1 MRKMNKG
8 LVVGFCLCLLSLLLG
23 GLFFIKSYHEA
34 YWSSPAVFILITF
47 LGTLSPLLGGLL
59 VGNRLAVNRRGATG
73 PLQSFMFSGGFV
85 VTVAGVFLGISA
97 LGMALSVSSTG
108 YWGHPPYEYEGDYVI
123 MRLQI
128 DLFRF
133 AILPELIGGLML
145 GAALRMGKAK

>member
-1 MRKMNKG
+1 
-8 LVVGFCLCLLSLLLG
+8 
-23 GLFFIKSYHEA
+23 
-34 YWSSPAVFILITF
+34 
-47 LGTLSPLLGGLL
+47 
-59 VGNRLAVNRRGATG
+59 
-73 PLQSFMFSGGFV
+73 MFSGGFV

>member
-1 MRKMNKG
+1 MSKG
-8 LVVGFCLCLLSLLLG
+8 LVVGFSLCLLALLLG

-34 YWSSPAVFILITF
+34 YWSSPAVFISITL

-59 VGNRLAVNRRGATG
+59 VGNRLAANRGSTAGT
-73 PLQSFMFSGGFV
+73 LQRFLFSGGFV
-85 VTVAGVFLGISA
+85 VSVAGVFLAISA
-97 LGMALSVSSTG
+97 LGMALTVSNTG
-108 YWGHPPYEYEGDYVI
+108 YWGHPPYDYEGDYVI

-133 AILPELIGGLML
+133 AILPELVGGLML

>member
-1 MRKMNKG
+1 MSKR
-8 LVVGFCLCLLSLLLG
+8 LVAGFSLCLVGLLLG
-23 GLFFIKSYHEA
+23 GLFFIESYHEA

-47 LGTLSPLLGGLL
+47 LGALSPLLGGLL
-59 VGNRLAVNRRGATG
+59 VGNRLAARRLSAAG

-85 VTVAGVFLGISA
+85 VTVAGVFLAISA
-97 LGMALSVSSTG
+97 LGMALTVSSTG

-133 AILPELIGGLML
+133 AILPELFGGLML
-145 GAALRMGKAK
+145 GAAWQMRKGK

>member
-1 MRKMNKG
+1 MGKRLVAG
-8 LVVGFCLCLLSLLLG
+8 LSLCLLALLLG

-34 YWSSPAVFILITF
+34 YWSSPAVFVSITL
-47 LGTLSPLLGGLL
+47 LGMLSPQVGGLL
-59 VGNRLAVNRRGATG
+59 VGNRLAVSRRSTAG

-85 VTVAGVFLGISA
+85 VTVAGVILGISA
-97 LGMALSVSSTG
+97 LGLAVSISNTG

-133 AILPELIGGLML
+133 AILPELAGALML
-145 GAALRMGKAK
+145 GAALRMGKTK